1 MKLFF
6 INGVKGI
13 LTLVGASLIFVA
25 VITIFPL
32 IGSLTTKGFPLGQV
46 LLDMLH
52 LLIILAAVNIPL
64 GFFLGSI
71 AGKLKQKRILYLT
84 LLGFV
89 FYWLIIL
96 LAILAFSKFI
106 LSMSIFANLVRL
118 SVWAMLAYSF
128 YAVPFII
135 AAVFLLEKWTRKK

>member
-6 INGVKGI
+6 INGYKGI
-13 LTLVGASLIFVA
+13 FTLVCASLIFVA
-25 VITIFPL
+25 ALTVFPI
-32 IGSLTTKGFPLGQV
+32 IGSLTIKGFPLSQV
-46 LLDMLH
+46 LLDQIH
-52 LLIILAAVNIPL
+52 LLLILAAVNIPL

-71 AGKLKQKRILYLT
+71 AGKLKQKRILFLS

-96 LAILAFSKFI
+96 LVILIFSKSNFS
-106 LSMSIFANLVRL
+106 LNLFSSLIRL

-128 YAVPFII
+128 YAVPFIM
-135 AAVFLLEKWTRKK
+135 AAVFLLEKWTRRK

>member
-6 INGVKGI
+6 INGFKGI
-13 LTLVGASLIFVA
+13 FTLVCAALIFVA
-25 VITIFPL
+25 VITIFPI
-32 IGSLTTKGFPLGQV
+32 IGSFTTKGFPLTQV
-46 LLDMLH
+46 LLDQLH
-52 LLIILAAVNIPL
+52 LLLILAAVNIPL

-71 AGKLKQKRILYLT
+71 AGKLKQKRILILS

-96 LAILAFSKFI
+96 LVILAFSKST
-106 LSMSIFANLVRL
+106 LSMNLFASLVRL

-135 AAVFLLEKWTRKK
+135 AAVFLLEKWTRRK